1 MGAPARSSLNRFS
14 GQRHVVSGALVWQRI
29 APFYR
34 LIWPRKGFS
43 LDRRV
48 DRERVSA
55 LHGVALTVAF
65 MGTVFS
71 AGR

>member
-14 GQRHVVSGALVWQRI
+14 GQRHVVSGALVWRRV

-43 LDRRV
+43 LDRHV
-48 DRERVSA
+48 DRERFSA
-55 LHGVALTVAF
+55 LAGDGDIFAAAG
-65 MGTVFS
+65 MGTAFV
-71 AGR
+71 R